1 MTDDDKY
8 IIYYAL
14 FIAALFGTIMAIIF
28 FLPETVHGKCNVLIS
43 SYNNPS
49 ELDAI
54 FAEVCYEK
62 GENYTKNALK
72 LNGYEKYEI
81 ELP

>member
-1 MTDDDKY
+1 MTDDDKS

-14 FIAALFGTIMAIIF
+14 FLVALVGTILAIALS
-28 FLPETVHGKCNVLIS
+28 LPESVYSKCNDLIS

-49 ELDAI
+49 ELDDI

>member
-8 IIYYAL
+8 IIYFVLFVVAL
-14 FIAALFGTIMAIIF
+14 VGILAALVMFA
-28 FLPETVHGKCNVLIS
+28 PETIHSKCNDLIS

-49 ELDAI
+49 ELDDI
-54 FAEVCYEK
+54 FTEVCYEK